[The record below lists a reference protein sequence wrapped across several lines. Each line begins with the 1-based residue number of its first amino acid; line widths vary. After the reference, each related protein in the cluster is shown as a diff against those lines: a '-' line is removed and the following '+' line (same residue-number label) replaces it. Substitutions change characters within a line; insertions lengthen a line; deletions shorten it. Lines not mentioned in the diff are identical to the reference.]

1 MLPRSPRVVAA
12 NGTIR
17 YEFFKAWADLSIRCV
32 VQTPERG
39 SCRLRPG
46 LHRLDESAASYSSA
60 GWSPPEPASASP
72 AESHSQSISRN
83 CKPPPHEGW
92 GIFDRRNEE
101 FSTGVDTRKRQESL
115 PHSQYFSLIVTP
127 LQRMEF
133 TLVWLQNRAPRPLSR
148 YNAPRPAGAHFA
160 IFHIGLSVD

>member
-1 MLPRSPRVVAA
+1 VVAS

-32 VQTPERG
+32 VQTPERDPR
-39 SCRLRPG
+39 RLRPG
-46 LHRLDESAASYSSA
+46 LHRLNESAASYSSA

-101 FSTGVDTRKRQESL
+101 FSTGVDSL
-115 PHSQYFSLIVTP
+115 VRLPGLKPGNGNSVALIPTDTDVWQTHCDTSLKP
-127 LQRMEF
+127 GEP
-133 TLVWLQNRAPRPLSR
+133 N
-148 YNAPRPAGAHFA
+148 
-160 IFHIGLSVD
+160 